1 MSLLRNLGAIGILCV
16 IIMAAPFSISS
27 QEESNDIDALFED
40 EIIVQQDS
48 DTLGQEE
55 SQDSF
60 IGQTNPLQSFLKTE
74 TVKIGGNISGTVSA
88 SWTWNDPWTV
98 GFDLANPDSH
108 ELAPALNSLLY
119 FDARPEEDFR
129 VHGSFKTAWP
139 FAQTENLLNSA
150 ELDTAGTI
158 ITTSTWV
165 RVPDVRIFE
174 LFSDFQL
181 GDNAYLRFGKAT
193 VKWGVGYF
201 FSPAD
206 IINLESINILD
217 PTVQREGPLQF
228 RIFIP
233 YGPSQNT
240 LSFYSIFD
248 SNNPDFD
255 TTALAAKAEFLLGNY
270 ELSLSSYYR
279 YDTTERAALTLT
291 GPLGNFD
298 IFAEGVLAR
307 GSPKAFYSSFKS
319 IPPYYNKISSDD
331 IRNTFYP
338 SATMGFLYNNQNGDF
353 TAIAQYFFN
362 GEGYS
367 DADRT
372 SLFNSYESQP
382 AAVKKMI
389 LYSIAMGDLK
399 NFPFLSGQH
408 YGAANLSLSEIAGSD
423 FSFSVMGIMNFSDIS
438 GLAQPTL
445 SLEISD
451 YLKLSIFSTFIFGA
465 DNTEYGILGQGRPVT
480 IGTKLSAGT
489 GNF

>member
-74 TVKIGGNISGTVSA
+74 TVKIGGNIGGTVSA
-88 SWTWNDPWTV
+88 SWKWNDPWTV

-139 FAQTENLLNSA
+139 FAETNSLLDSKNK
-150 ELDTAGTI
+150 
-158 ITTSTWV
+158 TTLVS
-165 RVPDVRIFE
+165 VPDVRIFE

-228 RIFIP
+228 RVFVP

-248 SNNPDFD
+248 SNKWDFD

-298 IFAEGVLAR
+298 IFAEGVIAR
-307 GSPKAFYSSFKS
+307 GSP
-319 IPPYYNKISSDD
+319 
-331 IRNTFYP
+331 
-338 SATMGFLYNNQNGDF
+338 
-353 TAIAQYFFN
+353 
-362 GEGYS
+362 
-367 DADRT
+367 
-372 SLFNSYESQP
+372 
-382 AAVKKMI
+382 
-389 LYSIAMGDLK
+389 
-399 NFPFLSGQH
+399 
-408 YGAANLSLSEIAGSD
+408 
-423 FSFSVMGIMNFSDIS
+423 
-438 GLAQPTL
+438 
-445 SLEISD
+445 
-451 YLKLSIFSTFIFGA
+451 
-465 DNTEYGILGQGRPVT
+465 
-480 IGTKLSAGT
+480 
-489 GNF
+489 